1 MSGKKVI
8 AALVTVLFAASAAI
22 TADARD
28 FVLVLD
34 PGHGGKDYG
43 AIGKITNEK
52 TINLKVAKRVGDKIK
67 EKFDDVE
74 VVYTRDGDSF
84 VSLRDRAS
92 IANNAGGDLFIS
104 IHVNSVDK
112 RNRNRRNIQGASV
125 YTLGLHK
132 SADNLEVAKREN
144 SVMTMEDDY
153 SSSYE
158 GFNPESSESYIIF
171 ELSQNR
177 NMEQSVSLASDIQQ
191 QLVKTAGRVDKG
203 VRQAGFWVLWSTGM
217 PSVLVELDFIC
228 NPVQEKYLASKKGV
242 EQLSDAIV
250 NAFAEYKSQRANMP
264 LDLGAQQEGFYTDGD
279 GSGSKAGRHDEPFY
293 MIQFLTGTRILSGS
307 AAELKGLK
315 DVNYYQEKGLYHY
328 VTGNY
333 ASPEQANDRLEEI
346 KALFPSAFIIKMQ
359 NGKRIK

>member
-1 MSGKKVI
+1 MPGRKLI
-8 AALVTVLFAASAAI
+8 AALVTVLFAVSAI
-22 TADARD
+22 LIADARD

-34 PGHGGKDYG
+34 PGHGGKDFG

-52 TINLKVAKRVGDKIK
+52 TINLKVTKRVGEKIK
-67 EKFDDVE
+67 EKFDDVN
-74 VVYTRDGDSF
+74 VVYTRDDDSF

-112 RNRNRRNIQGASV
+112 KNRNRRNIQGASV

-144 SVMTMEDDY
+144 SVMTLEDDY

-177 NMEQSVSLASDIQQ
+177 NMEQSVKLASDIQQ
-191 QLVKTAGRVDKG
+191 QLVSTAGRANKG
-203 VRQAGFWVLWSTGM
+203 VRQAGFWVLWSTSM

-228 NPVQEKYLASKKGV
+228 NPTQEKYLASKNGV

-250 NAFAEYKSQRANMP
+250 NAFADYKSMRANMP
-264 LDLGAQQEGFYTDGD
+264 IDLGAQTENFMVNRENDAAVKTDE
-279 GSGSKAGRHDEPFY
+279 EPFF
-293 MIQFLTGTRILSGS
+293 MIEFLTGTRILSGS
-307 AAELKGLK
+307 ARELKGLS
-315 DVNYYQEKGLYHY
+315 DVNYYQDKGLYHY
-328 VTGNY
+328 VTG
-333 ASPEQANDRLEEI
+333 SFQTPDQANEQLGEI